1 MTATR
6 ERFDVE
12 AERRTLGAMT
22 AGELR
27 RRYHEV
33 GGDEAR
39 SRNREYLIRRILWML
54 QAGERGGYH
63 PGMSPFASA
72 DLDSILGAIRAEI
85 STLRGMGVMRIGVF
99 GSRARGAGRLDSDV
113 DVLVEF
119 EPHRDLLD
127 LVAVKQHLESVL
139 GLPVDVTTP
148 SGLRDC
154 DRPAILQDLRYAA

>member
-1 MTATR
+1 MDWGVFHFRGGVAGIWGFGGVR
-6 ERFDVE
+6 AVVSHLSLGGP
-12 AERRTLGAMT
+12 RR
-22 AGELR
+22 
-27 RRYHEV
+27 
-33 GGDEAR
+33 
-39 SRNREYLIRRILWML
+39 SS
-54 QAGERGGYH
+54 GYH
-63 PGMSPFASA
+63 PDVSPFASA
-72 DLDSILGAIRAEI
+72 DLDSILSAIRAEI
-85 STLRGMGVMRIGVF
+85 PTLRGMGVMRIGVF